1 MPEKVI
7 TIASTTSSQAELEH
21 ATGENWRE
29 PFVKPEEKEESEP
42 AEGKT
47 ETESEPVTTEQ
58 KPERQKG
65 ESHSGWQKRV
75 DRLTARNKQVE
86 ARAAELEAELNSIKS
101 KQTTTTAQPAKPAA
115 KPGEPRIEDFENVND
130 WFDAR
135 ADWKRERE
143 RQAEQSTA
151 KQQETREL
159 WDAHNN
165 RLSEARAKYDDF
177 DEISKTFGDI
187 TIPQSAALAIVEQ
200 PNSADIVY
208 YLANHTEE
216 AKNLNDLRPMQA
228 IAAIARISDKLKAPS
243 APKPK
248 PSSQAPQPIRPV
260 GSGATGSNV
269 EPGQMSYQDYK
280 RYRAAR

>member
-21 ATGENWRE
+21 AAGDNWRE
-29 PFVKPEEKEESEP
+29 PFVKLEETEESEP

-101 KQTTTTAQPAKPAA
+101 KQTTTTTQPAKPAA
-115 KPGEPRIEDFENVND
+115 KPGEPKIEDFENVND

-216 AKNLNDLRPMQA
+216 AKKLNDLRPMQA